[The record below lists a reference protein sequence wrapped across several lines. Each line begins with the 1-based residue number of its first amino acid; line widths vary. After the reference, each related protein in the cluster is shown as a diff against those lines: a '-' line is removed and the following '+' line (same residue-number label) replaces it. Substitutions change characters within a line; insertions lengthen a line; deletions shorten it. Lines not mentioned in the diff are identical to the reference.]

1 MSAPSP
7 PPDNSL
13 QVEQMKEAQQTQM
26 QQAQDAKDAANAAQL
41 AQLRSGSRTAAGG
54 TVDQY
59 FQDQGVDPT
68 AYEGSIATQLNDTL
82 AGISPTD
89 PNPGSAFTGAG
100 QTIFDRLQTAG
111 QNKATN
117 AVNQLFSPNFE
128 MSRVT
133 NQLAQPY
140 EQSTEATQYGNA
152 DAIIKNMLD
161 RGVLTTSG
169 YNAAKS
175 DLDRQVAGVNA
186 QLNTIGTGLVAGEQS
201 DLRGIGNKA
210 RQTAGGLQLG
220 QAFDPGTYSTEA
232 DTSFNDFIK
241 NLGTNISAQAPGNLF
256 NTAGLAAIG
265 GAGQGAGNTAYNP
278 QAAAGAVNTDQQQN
292 QIDTSKGSTPNP
304 NSIF

>member
-13 QVEQMKEAQQTQM
+13 QVEAMKEENARQAQA
-26 QQAQDAKDAANAAQL
+26 AQDAKDAQNRLDLAN
-41 AQLRSGSRTAAGG
+41 LRSSSRQAAGG

-68 AYEGSIATQLNDTL
+68 PYEGSIATQLNNIL
-82 AGISPTD
+82 SGISPTD
-89 PNPGSAFTGAG
+89 PNPGTYFTGAG
-100 QTIFDRLQTAG
+100 QTVYGNLQTAG

-117 AVNQLFSPNFE
+117 AVNQLFQPNFE

-133 NQLAQPY
+133 NDLAQPY
-140 EQSTEATQYGNA
+140 EQSVEATQYGNA

-161 RGVLTTSG
+161 RGVLTSSG
-169 YNAAKS
+169 YNAAKQ
-175 DLDRQVAGVNA
+175 DLDNQVAGVNA
-186 QLNTIGTGLVAGEQS
+186 KLNTIGTGLVAGEQGS
-201 DLRGIGNKA
+201 LRDIANTA

-220 QAFDPGTYSTEA
+220 QAFDPGTYSTQA
-232 DTSFNDFIK
+232 DKSFNDFIK
-241 NLGTNISAQAPGNLF
+241 NLGTNISASAPGNLF

-265 GAGQGAGNTAYNP
+265 GAGQGAGNTAYDP
-278 QAAAGAVNTDQQQN
+278 QAAAGILNDQQN
-292 QIDTSKGSTPNP
+292 QTDTSKGSTTNP